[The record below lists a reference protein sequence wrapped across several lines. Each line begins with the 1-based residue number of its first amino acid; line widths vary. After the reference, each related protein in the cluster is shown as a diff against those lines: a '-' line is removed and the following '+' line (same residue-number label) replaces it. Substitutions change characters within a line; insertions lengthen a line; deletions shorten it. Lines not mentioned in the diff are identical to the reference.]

1 MNLSWAYLVQLK
13 GMLGSLRFVDVIAD
27 LLYSMAE
34 KYDLSNRMTVR
45 GQGIDLN

>member
-13 GMLGSLRFVDVIAD
+13 GMLGSLRFVDVIANQ
-27 LLYSMAE
+27 LYSMAK
-34 KYDLSNRMTVR
+34 KYDLSNHKTVQ